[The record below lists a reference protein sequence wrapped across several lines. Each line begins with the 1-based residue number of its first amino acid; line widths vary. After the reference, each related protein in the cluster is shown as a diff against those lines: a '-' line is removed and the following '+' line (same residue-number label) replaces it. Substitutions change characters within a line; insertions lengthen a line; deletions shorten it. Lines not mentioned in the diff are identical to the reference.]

1 MLGRLRLDFDAQRI
15 EFGVVVKMA
24 PQAWHLIE
32 DNSPFGFG
40 RNGEKG
46 VRARRQLL
54 TFDKRVATEG
64 DVSRLVGSGTPE
76 PVVRHE
82 LSPDLAFVDLRAA
95 IWERDLQRPDLLSDF
110 ASRAGPGRHSQ
121 SPSPFYW
128 FAGQKRFDRPV
139 EFLRGFFCDVS
150 ASVFEG
156 RDCER
161 NLGVLH
167 FRLVPL

>member
-24 PQAWHLIE
+24 PQAGYPIE

-54 TFDKRVATEG
+54 TFDKNVATEA
-64 DVSRLVGSGTPE
+64 DVSRLVGASAPE
-76 PVVRHE
+76 PVVWHE
-82 LSPDLAFVDLRAA
+82 LSPDLPFVDLRAA
-95 IWERDLQRPDLLSDF
+95 VCDRDLQRPDLLCDF
-110 ASRAGPGRHSQ
+110 PAGAGPGRHRQ
-121 SPSPFYW
+121 SPSPFNW

-139 EFLRGFFCDVS
+139 EFLRRVFDDVS
-150 ASVFEG
+150 ASVFEW
-156 RDCER
+156 RDGER
-161 NLGVLH
+161 DRRVLQ